1 LAWDP
6 RIKGYKRNQ
15 GDNLNISQ
23 QTADIGSK
31 QRDTERERKIE
42 LERFRE
48 RAVNSYLGPHGILKS
63 QEDQGGQGCQDLS
76 PTSQQ
81 KAYHYC

>member
-1 LAWDP
+1 M
-6 RIKGYKRNQ
+6 
-15 GDNLNISQ
+15 NISQ

-42 LERFRE
+42 LERFKERE
-48 RAVNSYLGPHGILKS
+48 DNSYLGPHGILES
-63 QEDQGGQGCQDLS
+63 QEDQGGRGCQDLS

-81 KAYHYC
+81 TAYHCC